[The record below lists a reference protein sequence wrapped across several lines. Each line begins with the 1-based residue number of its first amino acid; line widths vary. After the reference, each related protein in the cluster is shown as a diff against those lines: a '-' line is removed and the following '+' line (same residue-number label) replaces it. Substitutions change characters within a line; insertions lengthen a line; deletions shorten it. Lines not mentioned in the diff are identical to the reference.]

1 MAGAATSAALVEIL
15 AGGTE
20 ADLRN
25 IDQAPA
31 RGIGL
36 SLRANNKQQQ
46 ALVRATILELI
57 AQNNEERRA
66 THEEFNRKVDE
77 AKTVINQV
85 NDARAQSETDRAEH
99 EKIVQAEFA
108 KAKQL

>member
-1 MAGAATSAALVEIL
+1 MAGPATSAALAEIL

-31 RGIGL
+31 RGIGFL
-36 SLRANNKQQQ
+36 LRANNEQQQ

-57 AQNNEERRA
+57 SQNNEERRA

-77 AKTVINQV
+77 VKTVINQV
-85 NDARAQSETDRAEH
+85 NDARAQSEADRTAH
-99 EKIVQAEFA
+99 ERVV
-108 KAKQL
+108 